1 MVVGCSIRTLL
12 PRIYFTIGG
21 VTTVVGNNFSPS
33 THPARR
39 IQIAFGVVALLAVL
53 MVELAFSANRNSI
66 TWDEDDHIYAGY
78 MSWKHGD
85 FGLNPEH
92 PPLVKSV
99 AALPLLNMP
108 LKMPALQDRMF
119 KHEAFL
125 GGKDFFFKND
135 ANAMLFRA
143 RMAVTFFML
152 LLALLVFLA
161 AREMFGALAGFIA
174 LALLV
179 FDPNLLAHGAVVGT
193 DVGLSC
199 FTFASVY
206 AFYRYVKSP
215 SLWRLVVV
223 GIATGLALTCK
234 HTGILVFPMLFLL
247 AIWEVWRG
255 ARRAEPGAAP
265 VLPATPPAI
274 PPAISPRKRTRHLAL
289 ALVGITTIGLT
300 ILWSAYGFRYQ
311 ARPEGRQMNPPLS
324 IFLQGLARPREVHLL
339 QTVARFRLLPESY
352 IYGLADVRIMSDFYT
367 SFLLGKIYPH
377 GVWFYFP
384 VAFIIKSSLPF
395 LLLLLITIW
404 AIAARRF
411 TAWRE
416 IYFLTIPPLF
426 YLIIAMSSG
435 MNIGVRHILP
445 MYLFFYVLIGGAT
458 AKLIRENRRWIFLV
472 IALLI
477 FQAISTWRSYPAY
490 LAYANELWGGPP
502 RVHEL
507 LSDSNSDWGQQLKDV
522 KHYLDRRNIKNCWFI
537 YFGEGVIDAS
547 YYGIPCK
554 PLPTM
559 DSLWVD
565 EPANAPPA
573 IDGTVLISAG
583 DLSGFEFGPAP
594 LNPYEQFKSLRPV
607 AVIDYGVFVYQGH
620 FEIPLAASIG
630 HSQKAQWLLDAGRLP
645 EALSEAQQAIALAP
659 DAVRPNLVLGDIFT
673 VMQRPAEARV
683 CYQKALTL
691 AQTVE
696 PAFQVGAVE
705 DLKSKLGLN

>member
-1 MVVGCSIRTLL
+1 
-12 PRIYFTIGG
+12 
-21 VTTVVGNNFSPS
+21 VTTVAGENFFPS
-33 THPARR
+33 TQPTRS
-39 IQIAFGVVALLAVL
+39 QIALAVVALLAVL
-53 MVELAFSANRNSI
+53 LLQLALSANRNSI
-66 TWDEDDHIYAGY
+66 TWDEDDHIYSGY

-92 PPLVKSV
+92 PPLVKLV
-99 AALPLLNMP
+99 AALPLLEMP
-108 LKMPALQDRMF
+108 LKMPVLQDRMF

-143 RMAVTFFML
+143 RMAVTFFTL

-161 AREMFGALAGFIA
+161 AQEMFGTGAAFIA
-174 LALLV
+174 LGLLV

-206 AFYRYVKSP
+206 AFYRYVKAPSP
-215 SLWRLVVV
+215 WRLIVV
-223 GIATGLALTCK
+223 GIATGLALVCK

-247 AIWEVWRG
+247 AIWEMWRG
-255 ARRAEPGAAP
+255 VRTTEPVAAP
-265 VLPATPPAI
+265 VLPAIPATI
-274 PPAISPRKRTRHLAL
+274 PTWKRARHLGL
-289 ALVGITTIGLT
+289 ALLAITAIGLT

-311 ARPEGRQMNPPLS
+311 ARDGGRQMNPPLS
-324 IFLQGLARPREVHLL
+324 DFLQGLSRPREAHLL
-339 QTVARFRLLPESY
+339 QTVARFHLLPESY
-352 IYGLADVRIMSDFYT
+352 IYGLADVRIMSDFYS
-367 SFLLGKIYPH
+367 SFLLGKVYPH

-384 VAFIIKSSLPF
+384 VAFTIKSSLPF
-395 LLLLLITIW
+395 LLLLLLTLW

-445 MYLFFYVLIGGAT
+445 MYLFFFVLIGGAA
-458 AKLIRENRRWIFLV
+458 AKIIHDNRRWIFV
-472 IALLI
+472 VVGLLI
-477 FQAISTWRSYPAY
+477 FQAVSTSLSYPAY

-522 KHYLDRRNIKNCWFI
+522 KHYLDRRNIKDCWFI

-554 PLPTM
+554 PLPTA
-559 DSLWVD
+559 DSLWVN

-594 LNPYEQFKSLRPV
+594 LNPYEQFKFLRPV
-607 AVIDYGVFVYQGH
+607 AVIDYGVFVYEGH

-630 HSQKAQWLLDAGRLP
+630 HSQKAQWLLDAKRLP
-645 EALSEAQQAIALAP
+645 EALSEAQQAVALSP
-659 DAVRPNLVLGDIFT
+659 DAVRPNVVLGDILT
-673 VMQRPAEARV
+673 AMQRPSEARAF
-683 CYQKALTL
+683 YQKALTL

-696 PAFQVGAVE
+696 PAFQVGAVD
-705 DLKSKLGLN
+705 DLKKKLALN